1 MDESNGLESFIS
13 ELQSAKGMKVVPN
26 DAMLIYS
33 SMMKSGKSEMLDG
46 LTENQKT
53 DLKHFIGY
61 LRSSFGPS
69 QHEQRLRFQRL
80 KQGVDENCI
89 DYFLKCEKVYFQSKN
104 MPKPTGND
112 FLDQY
117 KEDIKFQYVQGLK
130 NDEVKKLMTLN
141 SVQYEDLVNTAR
153 QYTVAL

>member
-1 MDESNGLESFIS
+1 MDWSKCHKFLVPRWKTDESNGLESFIS
-13 ELQSAKGMKVVPN
+13 ELQSGKAMKIVPN

-80 KQGVDENCI
+80 KQGEDENCI
-89 DYFLKCEKVYFQSKN
+89 DYFFRCEKVYFQSKN
-104 MPKPTGND
+104 MP
-112 FLDQY
+112 
-117 KEDIKFQYVQGLK
+117 E
-130 NDEVKKLMTLN
+130 
-141 SVQYEDLVNTAR
+141 
-153 QYTVAL
+153 